1 MITYRAILR
10 NGYYH
15 TEILENGECVESH
28 PYEYTNFT
36 ENELKDSIELTVE
49 EFREIIRMQKTGSDE
64 YYNPA
69 PHASNQLSP
78 YIKSLTS

>member
-49 EFREIIRMQKTGSDE
+49 EFRDIIKLQNTGKE
-64 YYNPA
+64 QECLPPPRA
-69 PHASNQLSP
+69 CAR
-78 YIKSLTS
+78 